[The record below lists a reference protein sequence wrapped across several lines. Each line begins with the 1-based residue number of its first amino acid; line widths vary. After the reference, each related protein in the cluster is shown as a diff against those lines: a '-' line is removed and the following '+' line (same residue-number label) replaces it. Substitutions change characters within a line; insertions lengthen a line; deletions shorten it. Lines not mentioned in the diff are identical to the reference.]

1 MDYLIAA
8 STEEEQRIKN
18 HHDRRDD
25 SLDRGDGTDLLFFS
39 DSKEQSYNYNKVE
52 MEAKVEK

>member
-25 SLDRGDGTDLLFFS
+25 FLDRGDGTDLLFFS
-39 DSKEQSYNYNKVE
+39 DSKAQSYNNNKVE
-52 MEAKVEK
+52 MKVKVEK